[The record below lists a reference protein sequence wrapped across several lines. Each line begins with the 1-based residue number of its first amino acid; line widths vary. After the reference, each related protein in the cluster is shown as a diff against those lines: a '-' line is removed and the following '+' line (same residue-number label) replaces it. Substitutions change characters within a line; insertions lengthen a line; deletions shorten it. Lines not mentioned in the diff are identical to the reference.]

1 MSSQMPVLVR
11 TAASLLHMALMR
23 LDRSMFTGSTPLDTM
38 QPIRERVAIA
48 KRRPV
53 RVTITVSFQVFDAI
67 TSQADYQGRSTS
79 NYAAFLLED
88 ALNAKALA
96 QG

>member
-1 MSSQMPVLVR
+1 MN
-11 TAASLLHMALMR
+11 
-23 LDRSMFTGSTPLDTM
+23 D
-38 QPIRERVAIA
+38 IRERVAIA

-53 RVTITVSFQVFDAI
+53 RVTITIPFQVLDSI

-79 NYAAFLLED
+79 NYCAFLLED
-88 ALNAKALA
+88 ALIAKALA

>member
-1 MSSQMPVLVR
+1 
-11 TAASLLHMALMR
+11 
-23 LDRSMFTGSTPLDTM
+23 M
-38 QPIRERVAIA
+38 QPITERVAIA

-53 RVTITVSFQVFDAI
+53 RITITVAAQVFETI

-79 NYAAFLLED
+79 NYAAFLLEH

-96 QG
+96 SP

>member
-1 MSSQMPVLVR
+1 
-11 TAASLLHMALMR
+11 
-23 LDRSMFTGSTPLDTM
+23 M

-53 RVTITVSFQVFDAI
+53 RITITVAAQVFETI

-79 NYAAFLLED
+79 NYAAFLIED
-88 ALNAKALA
+88 ALNAKTLA
-96 QG
+96 

>member
-1 MSSQMPVLVR
+1 
-11 TAASLLHMALMR
+11 
-23 LDRSMFTGSTPLDTM
+23 M

-48 KRRPV
+48 KRKPV
-53 RVTITVSFQVFDAI
+53 RITITVAHQVFETI

-79 NYAAFLLED
+79 NYAAFLLEHALD
-88 ALNAKALA
+88 ATTRTLA

>member
-1 MSSQMPVLVR
+1 MN
-11 TAASLLHMALMR
+11 
-23 LDRSMFTGSTPLDTM
+23 D
-38 QPIRERVAIA
+38 IRERVAIA

-53 RVTITVSFQVFDAI
+53 RITITVPFQVFDSI
-67 TSQADYQGRSTS
+67 TSQADDQGRSTS

>member
-1 MSSQMPVLVR
+1 MN
-11 TAASLLHMALMR
+11 
-23 LDRSMFTGSTPLDTM
+23 D
-38 QPIRERVAIA
+38 IRERVAVA

-53 RVTITVSFQVFDAI
+53 RITITVPFQVFDSI

-88 ALNAKALA
+88 ALHSMPSRSPVSRM
-96 QG
+96 

>member
-1 MSSQMPVLVR
+1 MN
-11 TAASLLHMALMR
+11 
-23 LDRSMFTGSTPLDTM
+23 D
-38 QPIRERVAIA
+38 IRERVAIA

-53 RVTITVSFQVFDAI
+53 RVTITVPFQVFDAI